1 MAEGIRCGCAGMGA
15 FSNAYNHQRGA
26 GADIAA
32 RSGPAIR
39 TESSAPSSGQSP
51 SESPFRPI
59 NRARFRPKRSLVHI
73 SRRGSIAI
81 RTPTIQSPVD
91 PQPLRNRLT
100 ASSTTPSSACPLR
113 PRQSHNR
120 QPKSARS
127 SFRTSFGTYPTVVAP
142 EVCSHRRPL
151 RGLASHSSALPRGNH
166 ELGCA
171 SHHPRG
177 VVHREQ
183 PSAAPGA
190 IELAAANAGGKA

>member
-1 MAEGIRCGCAGMGA
+1 MRMCGDGGVLERIQP
-15 FSNAYNHQRGA
+15 S
-26 GADIAA
+26 A
-32 RSGPAIR
+32 RSRRRHSRSVRPSDPNRIQCPFFWPIPVGVPLPPYQPGPLP
-39 TESSAPSSGQSP
+39 TQ
-51 SESPFRPI
+51 
-59 NRARFRPKRSLVHI
+59 RSLVHI

>member
-1 MAEGIRCGCAGMGA
+1 MRMCGDGGVLERIQP
-15 FSNAYNHQRGA
+15 S
-26 GADIAA
+26 A
-32 RSGPAIR
+32 RSRRRHSRSVRPSDPNRIQCPFFWPIPVGVPLPPYQPGPLPTQTLSHPHFPPR
-39 TESSAPSSGQSP
+39 VNCDQNTDHSVSSRPAAS
-51 SESPFRPI
+51 SESTHSVLHDTELGVP
-59 NRARFRPKRSLVHI
+59 
-73 SRRGSIAI
+73 
-81 RTPTIQSPVD
+81 
-91 PQPLRNRLT
+91 
-100 ASSTTPSSACPLR
+100 TPSPPES
-113 PRQSHNR
+113 
-120 QPKSARS
+120 QPPAKSARS